1 MMKTCDGTPSAF
13 DLSANDEMLCDLAQ
27 DEFVFLPPL
36 GNAGDGVI
44 AYATYRALAKSGCRY
59 RMIEVDAP
67 PTATR
72 DRTVVVCGGGNLVP
86 LYRRVSDFILKHHRG
101 AKRIV
106 VLPSTIR
113 GNVELIKT
121 ACNVT
126 YYCRDQESLEHV
138 RSISP
143 AADAKFAHDMAL
155 MLDLDELAADSK
167 NWHCNSFSP
176 RRFNRL
182 VIRPFLA
189 SLTFR
194 RNQMAPDSLSAF
206 RLDPERTG
214 QSIPKSN
221 LDVSGV
227 LGRSRNFT
235 EAESRVVTGNMV
247 RFLSRFSEVDTNR
260 LHVAITAGL
269 LGLRVNLFDN
279 SYGKN
284 RAVYQSSL
292 NQRFELMRFC
302 GLESQATTR
311 EAA

>member
-27 DEFVFLPPL
+27 DEFVFLPPI

-44 AYATYRALAKSGCRY
+44 ACGTYQAFSRAGCQY
-59 RMIEVDAP
+59 RTIEVDAP
-67 PTATR
+67 LSATR
-72 DRTVVVCGGGNLVP
+72 DRVVVVGGGGNLVP
-86 LYRRVSDFILKHHRG
+86 LYRGMSDFILKHHRG

-113 GNVELIKT
+113 GNDDLLEK
-121 ACNVT
+121 AANVT
-126 YYCRDQESLEHV
+126 FYCRDRESLVHI
-138 RSISP
+138 RSVSP
-143 AADAKFAHDMAL
+143 TIDARFAHDMAL

-167 NWHCNSFSP
+167 NWHCNGFSP

-194 RNQMAPDSLSAF
+194 RNHMTPDSLSAF

-214 QSIPKSN
+214 QAIPKSN

-227 LGRSRNFT
+227 LGRSRSFT